1 VSAAFAAPAADAAAD
16 AVISFEVRRGEGFG
30 ILGPNGHS
38 ARRQRRHRGAGV
50 ALLPLGVTK
59 GRL

>member
-1 VSAAFAAPAADAAAD
+1 VSAAFAAPQADTD
-16 AVISFEVRRGEGFG
+16 GDGISFEVRRGEGFG